1 MKLIVCG
8 SLNYSNRQLLASTLR
23 EYTKKNKVSTIIIGT
38 EPGAETMA
46 AEWAMENK
54 VRLSIVPTQRKLGD
68 NAVIERNKELIKR
81 HSDAKAVLHFAGC
94 PISEDLCTRALDSR
108 IVVDDVIGARD

>member
-23 EYTKKNKVSTIIIGT
+23 EYTKKNKVSTIVIGT
-38 EPGAETMA
+38 EAGAETMA

-54 VRLSIVPTQRKLGD
+54 VKLSIVPTQRKLSD
-68 NAVIERNKELIKR
+68 NPMIERNKELIKR
-81 HSDAKAVLHFAGC
+81 HPDAKAVLHFAGC
-94 PISEDLCTRALDSR
+94 PISEDLCVRALDSR